1 MYANFNNLR
10 NKNPNLTMMIGI
22 GGWNDGSTKYSLMAN
37 NSVSRR
43 EFINSV
49 VEFLETY
56 NFDGL
61 DLDWYV
67 IDLIIENK
75 YLLSNREYPGFQ
87 DYGQK
92 IGNPNDKENFAVLI
106 KELHDAFQQKGYVLS
121 AAVAAE
127 KYKIDIAYDV
137 PSLSKYLNFINLMTY
152 DFHGSWVNE
161 TGANAPLHPKAN
173 DAKIN
178 QELTVEFAV
187 NYWLMKGADPKK
199 IVSLF

>member
-1 MYANFNNLR
+1 M
-10 NKNPNLTMMIGI
+10 
-22 GGWNDGSTKYSLMAN
+22 
-37 NSVSRR
+37 
-43 EFINSV
+43 
-49 VEFLETY
+49 
-56 NFDGL
+56 
-61 DLDWYV
+61 DLLFSWQ
-67 IDLIIENK
+67 

-199 IVSLF
+199 IVSLFWYYIKNRVAFKISTIITSTTKHRQVKTSTGLKRRQIKMSTVQNIDN